1 MKVFESL
8 DPLVFGQISNKMKK
22 DKKRQKKK
30 TAAAR
35 EAKKVATDQ
44 FNQGGRSLLGS
55 FGDPFS
61 GRPDSN
67 ATLLG

>member
-1 MKVFESL
+1 MKVFETL

-22 DKKRQKKK
+22 DKKRQKKAIASAK
-30 TAAAR
+30 
-35 EAKKVATDQ
+35 EAKRIATDQ

-55 FGDPFS
+55 FGDPLS

-67 ATLLG
+67 STLLG